1 MRSIRVGAAMGMDRK
16 CISSLS
22 WLCQSARADRRI
34 QRQIHGESN
43 GASRSF
49 NGYPARTQPAK
60 LSQFLPSAFKM
71 AVYRHQV
78 GKYHSHL
85 KKQNMQKNLDELS
98 NAMNEMVTNG
108 QLVEAAE
115 KYYAP
120 NIRTV
125 EFDGR
130 VTEGKQAAMKKL
142 NDFVSSI
149 QKVNEI
155 ALVRS
160 ASGDNA
166 SFSEFRLNI
175 EMKDGSVLD
184 LYEIVR
190 SLWEN
195 GQVTEERYFKG

>member
-1 MRSIRVGAAMGMDRK
+1 
-16 CISSLS
+16 
-22 WLCQSARADRRI
+22 
-34 QRQIHGESN
+34 
-43 GASRSF
+43 
-49 NGYPARTQPAK
+49 
-60 LSQFLPSAFKM
+60 
-71 AVYRHQV
+71 
-78 GKYHSHL
+78 
-85 KKQNMQKNLDELS
+85 MQKNLDELS

-175 EMKDGSVLD
+175 EMKDGSVLV